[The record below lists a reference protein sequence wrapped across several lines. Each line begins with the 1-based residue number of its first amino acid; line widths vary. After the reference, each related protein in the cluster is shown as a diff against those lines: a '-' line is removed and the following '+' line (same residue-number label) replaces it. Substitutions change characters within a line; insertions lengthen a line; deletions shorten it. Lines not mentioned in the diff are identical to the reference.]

1 MYEITH
7 IGKEILKQLKSN
19 QRRPSHS
26 LKRAQIQQKDRSN
39 TIQFSKQI
47 KYMPSSEQNCNQ
59 VLWETNQPS
68 AKYMEISSTYEVLN

>member
-7 IGKEILKQLKSN
+7 IGKEILKQLTSN

-26 LKRAQIQQKDRSN
+26 QIHQKDRSN

-47 KYMPSSEQNCNQ
+47 KYMPSSEQKCKQ